1 MIISNTLAS
10 ETAYAKINLALHLRR
25 RRGDGYHAIETLF
38 AFVDAGDALSFE
50 TATRDELR
58 VTGEFAP
65 ALTDRF
71 GNIVAQAVGNVA
83 GGVAAAFGMGGF
95 GLGKTR
101 KFEFTAKPGNYEQ
114 GATKAASLANE
125 RVSAQLSAMK

>member
-1 MIISNTLAS
+1 MPVN
-10 ETAYAKINLALHLRR
+10 ETAYAKVNLALHVRR
-25 RRGDGYHAIETLF
+25 RREDGYHEIETLF
-38 AFVDAGDALSFE
+38 AFADVG
-50 TATRDELR
+50 DELR
-58 VTGEFAP
+58 VETAPRDELHVTGEF

-71 GNIVAQAVGNVA
+71 GNIVVQAVGNVA

-125 RVSAQLSAMK
+125 RVAVQLSAMK